1 MPMSGPRPASPIE
14 ILEQDFTGPLAGR
27 LVADTGSDIVVHWL
41 GQAGFVIQVGRR
53 RILVDPY
60 LSNTLAEKYRGTT
73 TPHERL
79 MPAPV
84 DVEGLGPVDL
94 AFVTHHHTDHMDPGT
109 LAPLARRHPALRFVV
124 PRASRAEALRRI
136 AVGDDRLV
144 PIEAGERVDV
154 LPGLAVVAI
163 RAAHET
169 LERDADGHHGFLGYA
184 LVFESAGRPP
194 VTIVHS
200 GDTIPFAG
208 QVEEIAGL
216 RPSLLLLPVNGR
228 SASLAAQGI
237 PGNMTLDEAVRL
249 TAETGAPAMIA
260 HHHGL
265 FAFNTLPLTTIERK
279 AAAPGLPF
287 RLIPAREG
295 LEVRV
300 RLT

>member
-1 MPMSGPRPASPIE
+1 MSDPHPAKPVE
-14 ILEQDFTGPLAGR
+14 IVQQNVAGPLAGR
-27 LVADTGSDIVVHWL
+27 LVAGTSSDLVVHWL
-41 GQAGFVIQVGRR
+41 GQAGFLIQAGRR
-53 RILVDPY
+53 RIVVDPY
-60 LSNTLAEKYRGTT
+60 LSDTLAEKYRGTV

-79 MPAPV
+79 MPAPI

-94 AFVTHHHTDHMDPGT
+94 VLVTHHHGDHMDPGT
-109 LAPLARRHPALRFVV
+109 LAPLARRHPTLRFVV

-136 AVGDDRLV
+136 AVGDGRLI
-144 PIEAGERVDV
+144 PIEAGERVEV
-154 LPGLAVVAI
+154 LPGVAVVAI

-169 LERDADGHHGFLGYA
+169 LERDADGHHRYLGYA
-184 LVFESAGRPP
+184 LVFESDGRPP

-216 RPSLLLLPVNGR
+216 CPTLLLLPVNGR
-228 SASLAAQGI
+228 SAALAARGI
-237 PGNMTLDEAVRL
+237 PGNLTLDEAVRL
-249 TAETGAPAMIA
+249 TAETGALAMIA

-265 FAFNTLPLTTIERK
+265 FAFNTLPLETIERK
-279 AAAPGLPF
+279 AATPGLPI